1 VDLKRLIIQAARR
14 LGFYPQKLINKKSL
28 DNVMELLR
36 PVENGFDLIRVGPN
50 TDGGYLVPDDLD
62 SIDICFS
69 PGVSDNWGF
78 EKDLYFKSKISSYM
92 FDASVNA
99 PSNLTSNQIFIK
111 KFVGKSTY
119 GDYLSISDIFI
130 EYLADYKNI
139 LAQIDIEGFEY
150 DLFGAISINDLLKF
164 RIIVCEFHNLDLWI
178 QNNFYTETLL
188 PILGKLY
195 TNFDLVHYHPNTGGG
210 FFAYKSIKIPK
221 TVELTFHRKN
231 VSKGYSGFRKLPHV
245 LDIDN
250 DLN

>member
-1 VDLKRLIIQAARR
+1 VDLKSFLIQATRR

-28 DNVMELLR
+28 DHLMELLR
-36 PVENGFDLIRVGPN
+36 PIENGFDLIRVGPDA
-50 TDGGYLVPDDLD
+50 DGGYLVPDDLG
-62 SIDICFS
+62 SVDICFS

-78 EKDLYFKSKISSYM
+78 EKELFSKSKISSYM

-99 PSNLTSNQIFIK
+99 PSNLTSNQMFVK

-130 EYLADYKNI
+130 GYLTGFENI

-150 DLFGAISINDLLKF
+150 DLFDTISINDLLKF
-164 RIIVCEFHNLDLWI
+164 RIIVCEFHNLDFWI
-178 QNNFYTETLL
+178 QNKFYTETLL

-195 TNFDLVHYHPNTGGG
+195 SNFDLVHYHPNTGGG
-210 FFAYKSIKIPK
+210 FFSYKGIKIPK

-231 VSKGYSGFRKLPHV
+231 VSKGYFGFRKLPHA

-250 DLN
+250 KSN